1 MPWLLLLFLASLCLV
16 MLLYG
21 MLEPGRYYQFPFFAA
36 GIFTSFILPQLPGL
50 INNPFIS
57 EAALNRALLFSFLCL
72 SMCWMGWELAVRRQ
86 GYARAPVAFSE
97 SRLLAAACVLTL
109 VGAYFFW
116 RFGQLPDEERLRGIL
131 TGRAVAYM
139 FFAKLLTYGFAIG
152 LLCLTQR
159 PSKLAWAAILVCTV
173 FYLERIFIAGRRGE
187 TAEFILLIAL
197 ALWFQKGWAVPRS
210 SVVAGLLFSIVGM
223 LAAGQ
228 YREVTYYSDE
238 PDWSS
243 VMSIDLAENWNQ
255 LLQEGGA
262 EMGNAV
268 MALDYIDR
276 QRRFDFGLSHWN
288 SIVFAYVPA
297 QLVGQSLKDSLMV
310 DVPPTYERG
319 YQPSVG
325 STPTGMTDA
334 FASFWYFGCVKFL
347 LIGWAMGRIYSAARG
362 GSTAMRLVYMLSAVP
377 SILAI
382 THFTNEIVIA
392 WIHLAAFMT
401 PALLYAQLQEN
412 RLAGP
417 LSLRAG
423 SART

>member
-1 MPWLLLLFLASLCLV
+1 

-57 EAALNRALLFSFLCL
+57 EAALNRTLLFSFLCL

-347 LIGWAMGRIYSAARG
+347 LIGWAMGRIYSAARE

>member
-1 MPWLLLLFLASLCLV
+1 

-21 MLEPGRYYQFPFFAA
+21 LLEPGRYYQFPFFAA

-50 INNPFIS
+50 INNPFMG
-57 EAALNRALLFSFLCL
+57 EATLNRALFFSFLCL
-72 SMCWMGWELAVRRQ
+72 LMCWVGWELAVRRQ
-86 GYARAPVAFSE
+86 GYARPSVAFSE
-97 SRLLAAACVLTL
+97 NRLLVAACALTL

-152 LLCLTQR
+152 LLCLTNR
-159 PSKLAWAAILVCTV
+159 PSRLAWAVILVCTA
-173 FYLERIFIAGRRGE
+173 FYLERIIIAGRRGE
-187 TAEFILLIAL
+187 TAEFILLITL

-210 SVVAGLLFSIVGM
+210 SVVIGLLFSIVGM

-228 YREVTYYSDE
+228 YREATYYTEE

-243 VMSIDLAENWNQ
+243 VLNIDLAENWNQ
-255 LLQEGGA
+255 LLQNGGA
-262 EMGNAV
+262 EMGNAA
-268 MALDYIDR
+268 MAMDFINR
-276 QRRFDFGLSHWN
+276 QRRFDFGLNHWN
-288 SIVFAYVPA
+288 STVFAYVPA
-297 QLVGQSLKDSLMV
+297 QIVGQSLKDSLMV

-319 YQPSVG
+319 YQPLVG

-347 LIGWAMGRIYSAARG
+347 LIGWAMGRIYSAARR
-362 GSTAMRLVYMLSAVP
+362 GSTVMQLVYMLSAVP
-377 SILAI
+377 SMLTI

-392 WIHLAAFMT
+392 WIHLAAFMI
-401 PALLYAQLQEN
+401 PVLIYAQLQEN
-412 RLAGP
+412 RVAQQLT
-417 LSLRAG
+417 LRAG
-423 SART
+423 SAQT